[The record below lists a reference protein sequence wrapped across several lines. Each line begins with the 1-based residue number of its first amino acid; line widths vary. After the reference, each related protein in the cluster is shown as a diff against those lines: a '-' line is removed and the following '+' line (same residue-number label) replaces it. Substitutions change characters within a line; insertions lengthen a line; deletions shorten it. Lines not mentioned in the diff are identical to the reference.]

1 MARTSPK
8 SGQKRKGVDGKESE
22 KPQPTPRG
30 DGESV
35 SGYFRA
41 IFKKHPSLLK
51 ARSNEEL
58 LQRWLADHPDEKE
71 VPGRVKNSLAN
82 LKSVLRKKLRK
93 RTGRSKGPEEPISAM
108 PTDEIATLPT
118 TASPNLETLEE
129 QIDDCL
135 TWAKSLD
142 REGLESV
149 INLLRRAR
157 NEVVWKLGQ

>member
-1 MARTSPK
+1 MARISPK
-8 SGQKRKGVDGKESE
+8 SGQKGKGVDGKASA

-30 DGESV
+30 DGASV

-41 IFKKHPSLLK
+41 IFKEHPSLLK

-71 VPGRVKNSLAN
+71 VPGRVKNSLSN

-93 RTGRSKGPEEPISAM
+93 KTDREKKPEEPIRATPADESA
-108 PTDEIATLPT
+108 PSPT
-118 TASPNLETLEE
+118 TASPNLESLEE

-135 TWAKSLD
+135 TMAKNLD

-149 INLLRRAR
+149 IHLLRRAR